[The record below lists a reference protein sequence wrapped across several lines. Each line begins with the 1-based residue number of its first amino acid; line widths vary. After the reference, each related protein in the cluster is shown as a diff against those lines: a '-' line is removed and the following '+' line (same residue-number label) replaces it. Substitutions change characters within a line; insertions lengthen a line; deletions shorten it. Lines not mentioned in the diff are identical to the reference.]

1 MIKVL
6 FCSPYI
12 SSDDV
17 VKGGIN
23 TWGRYIMEYAVTDG
37 QSDSEII
44 PVSFDRFVSSSEGK
58 SIFSRVFRGIQ
69 AYKVPVKNAISS
81 MKKDA
86 PDVLHLCTSAGLGIF
101 RDLVLL
107 RKAKRYGIKTVVHF
121 HFGRIPELQRRNN
134 WEWKLICKVM
144 RCCDTAIVMNRPSE
158 ETLLAAGFTNVKY
171 LPNPLAMNVLK
182 KIEEIR
188 GRYKR
193 VSRRLLYAGHVIK
206 TKGVY
211 ELVEACSQIPNIELR
226 IVGKCMPDVESDLK
240 TIASKNND
248 GTWMNIV
255 GEVDHDTVLAELLQ
269 ADMFVFPSYTEGFP
283 NVILEAMACGCPIV
297 SSDVGAI
304 PEMLD
309 VDGTPCGVCF
319 KPKSAEQVKGYVSLL
334 LCENDIKTKFASN
347 ALTRIH
353 SEYKM
358 PTVWD
363 KLILIWK
370 SVNDENANS
379 N

>member
-1 MIKVL
+1 MRVL
-6 FCSPYI
+6 FCSPYL

-37 QSDSEII
+37 QSDAEII

-69 AYKVPVKNAISS
+69 AYKAPVKNAISS
-81 MKKDA
+81 MKMDA
-86 PDVLHLCTSAGLGIF
+86 PGVLHLCTSAGFGLL

-107 RKAKRYGIKTVVHF
+107 RKAKQYGIKAVVHF
-121 HFGRIPELQRRNN
+121 HFGRIPELQKQNN

-144 RCCDTAIVMNRPSE
+144 RLCDTAVVMNRPSE
-158 ETLLAAGFTNVKY
+158 KTLLASGFTNVKY

-188 GRYKR
+188 DRYKR
-193 VSRRLLYAGHVIK
+193 VPRRLLYAGHVIK

-226 IVGKCMPDVESDLK
+226 IVGKCLPDVESDLK

-309 VDGTPCGVCF
+309 VDGKPCGVCF
-319 KPKSAEQVKGYVSLL
+319 KSKSVEEIRVSVMNMIDTEQLKNQL
-334 LCENDIKTKFASN
+334 TSN
-347 ALTRIH
+347 ATSRIN
-353 SEYKM
+353 ENYIM
-358 PTVWD
+358 PMVWRN
-363 KLILIWK
+363 LIKIWNEK
-370 SVNDENANS
+370 
-379 N
+379 

>member
-6 FCSPYI
+6 FCSPYL

-23 TWGRYIMEYAVTDG
+23 TWGRYIMEYAATNG
-37 QSDSEII
+37 QYDAEII
-44 PVSFDRFVSSSEGK
+44 PVSFDRFISSSSGK
-58 SIFSRVFRGIQ
+58 SIFSRLFRGVQ
-69 AYKVPVKNAISS
+69 AYKAPVNNAISS
-81 MKKDA
+81 MKRDA
-86 PDVLHLCTSAGLGIF
+86 PDVLHLSTSAGFGLF

-107 RKAKRYGIKTVVHF
+107 RKAKRFGIKTVVHF
-121 HFGRIPELQRRNN
+121 HFGRIPELQKQNN

-144 RCCDTAIVMNRPSE
+144 KLCDTAVVMNRPSE
-158 ETLLAAGFTNVKY
+158 NTLLASGFTNVKY

-188 GRYKR
+188 GSYKR
-193 VSRRLLYAGHVIK
+193 VPRRLLYAGHVIK

-309 VDGTPCGVCF
+309 IDGKPCGVCF
-319 KPKSAEQVKGYVSLL
+319 KPKNVAQVKDSVNYIMGDDSVKHMFV
-334 LCENDIKTKFASN
+334 NN
-347 ALTRIH
+347 ALARLH
-353 SEYKM
+353 SEYEIH
-358 PTVWD
+358 TVWG
-363 KLILIWK
+363 KLTSIW
-370 SVNDENANS
+370 NFENNG

>member
-6 FCSPYI
+6 FCSPYL

-188 GRYKR
+188 GCYKR

-226 IVGKCMPDVESDLK
+226 IVGKCIPDVESDLK

-283 NVILEAMACGCPIV
+283 NVILEAMACGCPII

-309 VDGTPCGVCF
+309 IEENPCGVCF
-319 KPKSAEQVKGYVSLL
+319 KPKSVEEIVTS
-334 LCENDIKTKFASN
+334 IS
-347 ALTRIH
+347 
-353 SEYKM
+353 
-358 PTVWD
+358 
-363 KLILIWK
+363 LILDNDSVKNQLTLYASDRLNLEYVMPKVWSRLVDIWK
-370 SVNDENANS
+370 NA
-379 N
+379 

>member
-6 FCSPYI
+6 FCSPYL

-23 TWGRYIMEYAVTDG
+23 TWGRYIMEYAATDG
-37 QSDSEII
+37 QSDAEII
-44 PVSFDRFVSSSEGK
+44 PISFDRFVSSTEGK
-58 SIFSRVFRGIQ
+58 STFSRLFRGLQ
-69 AYKVPVKNAISS
+69 SYKVPVKNAISS
-81 MKKDA
+81 MKRDA
-86 PDVLHLCTSAGLGIF
+86 PDVLHLCTSAGFGLF

-107 RKAKRYGIKTVVHF
+107 RTARRYGIKTVVHF
-121 HFGRIPELQRRNN
+121 HFGRIPELQNQNN
-134 WEWKLICKVM
+134 WEWKLICKVV
-144 RCCDTAIVMNRPSE
+144 RLCDTAVVMNRPSE
-158 ETLLAAGFTNVKY
+158 HTLLASGFTNVKY

-188 GRYKR
+188 GSHKR
-193 VSRRLLYAGHVIK
+193 VPRRLLYAGHVIK

-309 VDGTPCGVCF
+309 IYNEPCGTCF
-319 KPKSAEQVKGYVSLL
+319 LSKDVGQVKDAILALIDDEFKKMTY
-334 LCENDIKTKFASN
+334 SN
-347 ALTRIH
+347 LARRRVELMY
-353 SEYKM
+353 SM
-358 PTVWD
+358 STVWAHLL
-363 KLILIWK
+363 KIW
-370 SVNDENANS
+370 A
-379 N
+379 

>member
-6 FCSPYI
+6 LCSPYL

-23 TWGRYIMEYAVTDG
+23 TWGRYIMEYSATDG
-37 QSDSEII
+37 QSDAEIV
-44 PVSFDRFVSSSEGK
+44 PVSFDRFVSSTKGK
-58 SIFSRVFRGIQ
+58 SIFSRLLRGLQ
-69 AYKVPVKNAISS
+69 AYKIPVKKAISS
-81 MKKDA
+81 MKMDA
-86 PDVLHLCTSAGLGIF
+86 PDVLHLCTSAGFGLL

-107 RKAKRYGIKTVVHF
+107 RKAKRFGIKTVAHF
-121 HFGRIPELQRRNN
+121 HFGRIPELREQNN
-134 WEWKLICKVM
+134 WEWKLIRNVI
-144 RCCDTAIVMNRPSE
+144 RHCDTAVVMNRPSE
-158 ETLLAAGFTNVKY
+158 ETLLAVGFTNVRY

-188 GRYKR
+188 DRYNR
-193 VSRRLLYAGHVIK
+193 IPRRLLYAGHVIR

-226 IVGKCMPDVESDLK
+226 IVGKCTPEVESDLK

-309 VDGTPCGVCF
+309 IDGTPCGICF
-319 KPKSAEQVKGYVSLL
+319 ESRNSQSVQDAILALL
-334 LCENDIKTKFASN
+334 GHKERKADFVFRAYNRIETYYTISKVWEN
-347 ALTRIH
+347 
-353 SEYKM
+353 
-358 PTVWD
+358 
-363 KLILIWK
+363 LINIWRR
-370 SVNDENANS
+370 V
-379 N
+379 

>member
-6 FCSPYI
+6 FCSPYL
-12 SSDDV
+12 SSYDV

-23 TWGRYIMEYAVTDG
+23 TWGRYIMEYSATDG
-37 QSDSEII
+37 QSDAEII
-44 PVSFDRFVSSSEGK
+44 PVSFDRFVSSSEGR
-58 SIFSRVFRGIQ
+58 SIFLRVFRGVR
-69 AYKVPVKNAISS
+69 AYKVPVKKAISS
-81 MKKDA
+81 MKTDA
-86 PDVLHLCTSAGLGIF
+86 PDVLHLCTSAGFGLL

-121 HFGRIPELQRRNN
+121 HFGRLPELQKQNN
-134 WEWKLICKVM
+134 WVWKLICMVM
-144 RCCDTAIVMNRPSE
+144 NLSDIAVVMNRPSE
-158 ETLLAAGFTNVKY
+158 KILLAAGFTNIKY

-188 GRYKR
+188 SIYKR
-193 VSRRLLYAGHVIK
+193 VPRRLLYAGHVIK

-226 IVGKCMPDVESDLK
+226 IVGKCIPDVESDLK

-283 NVILEAMACGCPIV
+283 NVILEGMACGCPIV

-309 VDGTPCGVCF
+309 IDGRPCGVCF
-319 KPKSAEQVKGYVSLL
+319 KPKSVEDVLNSVQSIIN
-334 LCENDIKTKFASN
+334 NDQFKNELAFN
-347 ALTRIH
+347 ATCRLNDNYI
-353 SEYKM
+353 M
-358 PTVWD
+358 PRVWRN
-363 KLILIWK
+363 LINIWNFK
-370 SVNDENANS
+370 
-379 N
+379 

>member
-1 MIKVL
+1 
-6 FCSPYI
+6 
-12 SSDDV
+12 
-17 VKGGIN
+17 
-23 TWGRYIMEYAVTDG
+23 MEYSATDG
-37 QSDSEII
+37 QSDAEIV

-69 AYKVPVKNAISS
+69 AFKVPVKNAISS
-81 MKKDA
+81 MKMDA
-86 PDVLHLCTSAGLGIF
+86 PGVLHLCTSAGFGLL

-121 HFGRIPELQRRNN
+121 HFGRLPELQKQNN

-144 RCCDTAIVMNRPSE
+144 KLCDTAVVMNRPSE
-158 ETLLAAGFTNVKY
+158 KILLAARFTNVKY

-188 GRYKR
+188 GSYKR
-193 VSRRLLYAGHVIK
+193 IPRRLLYAGHVIK

-226 IVGKCMPDVESDLK
+226 ILGKCLPDVESDLK

-269 ADMFVFPSYTEGFP
+269 SDMFVFPSYTEGFP

-297 SSDVGAI
+297 ASSVGAI

-309 VDGTPCGVCF
+309 LNGDPCGICIQ
-319 KPKSAEQVKGYVSLL
+319 PKSSSELFDAISSIINDKKLKEQYSCKAKHRVYHLYKI
-334 LCENDIKTKFASN
+334 DIIWN
-347 ALTRIH
+347 QL
-353 SEYKM
+353 
-358 PTVWD
+358 VD
-363 KLILIWK
+363 IWK
-370 SVNDENANS
+370 N
-379 N
+379 

>member
-6 FCSPYI
+6 FCSPYL

-37 QSDSEII
+37 QSDAEII

-69 AYKVPVKNAISS
+69 AYKVPVKKAISS
-81 MKKDA
+81 MKMDA
-86 PDVLHLCTSAGLGIF
+86 PDVLHLCTSAGFGLL
-101 RDLVLL
+101 RDLLLL

-121 HFGRIPELQRRNN
+121 HFGRIPELQEQNN

-144 RCCDTAIVMNRPSE
+144 RHCDTAVVMNRPSE

-188 GRYKR
+188 DRYKR
-193 VSRRLLYAGHVIK
+193 IPRRLLYAGHVIR

-226 IVGKCMPDVESDLK
+226 IVGKCMPDVELDLK
-240 TIASKNND
+240 AIASKNNE
-248 GTWMNIV
+248 GVWMNIV

-297 SSDVGAI
+297 SSNVGAI

-309 VDGTPCGVCF
+309 VDGTPCGICF
-319 KPKSAEQVKGYVSLL
+319 KSKSVEQVRASVMSIID
-334 LCENDIKTKFASN
+334 NDQYKTDFASN
-347 ALTRIH
+347 ATCRLH
-353 SEYKM
+353 ENYVM
-358 PTVWD
+358 PTVWGS
-363 KLILIWK
+363 LINIWNFK
-370 SVNDENANS
+370 
-379 N
+379 